1 MANTLY
7 VTDLDGTLLNED
19 QEISEETRVILSE
32 LIQQGMQ
39 VTFATARS
47 MDSAARLVAGIA
59 FRLPMI
65 FFNGVFIYDPANRSL
80 LQSNLLSAETSREM
94 VSTFESSG
102 LHPLVYTMDSE
113 GRAHVYY
120 KGIFN
125 PSEERY
131 ITSRLETGD
140 SRFRL
145 VKHYEDA
152 LGESV
157 ITVIAVGTKQQLDPN
172 HDILHRRDEL
182 ICHYG
187 PDIYAPGYHW
197 LEIADSKAN
206 KREAVEFVKRSI
218 RAERL
223 VCFGDNLNDLPM
235 FAAADEK
242 YAVANAHERVKT
254 AATGIILSNAEH
266 GVARYLQSL
275 SGKGS
280 A

>member
-1 MANTLY
+1 MSSTLY
-7 VTDLDGTLLNED
+7 VTDLDGTLLNEN
-19 QEISEETRVILSE
+19 QQISDESRDILNG
-32 LIQQGMQ
+32 LIRQGMLI
-39 VTFATARS
+39 TFATARS
-47 MDSAARLVAGIA
+47 MDSAARLLEGIA

-65 FFNGVFIYDPANRSL
+65 FFNGVFIYDPLDRRL
-80 LQSNLLSAETSREM
+80 LNANLLSADTARE
-94 VSTFESSG
+94 VISSFESGG

-113 GRAHVYY
+113 GRPHVYY
-120 KGIFN
+120 KGLFN

-131 ITSRLETGD
+131 ITNRLESGD

-145 VKHYEDA
+145 AEHYEDA
-152 LGESV
+152 LRESV
-157 ITVIAVGTKQQLDPN
+157 ITVIAVGTQEQLDP
-172 HDILHRRDEL
+172 DYEVFRRRTGL

-197 LEIADSKAN
+197 LEIADSRAN

-242 YAVANAHERVKT
+242 YAVANAHELVKE
-254 AATGIILSNAEH
+254 AATGVILSNAEH
-266 GVARYLQSL
+266 GVARYLHSL
-275 SGKGS
+275 SGKSG